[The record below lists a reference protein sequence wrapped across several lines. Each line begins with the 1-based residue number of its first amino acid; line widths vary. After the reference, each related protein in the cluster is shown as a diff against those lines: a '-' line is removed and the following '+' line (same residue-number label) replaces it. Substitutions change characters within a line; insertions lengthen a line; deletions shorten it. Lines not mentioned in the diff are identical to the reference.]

1 MRRAADRRWQMIEL
15 YQRPWSPFCIVTR
28 RILEFGRVPF
38 KAVNISS
45 GDRRLVWK
53 LTRGRYYQ
61 VPVIKHG
68 RNVIFETSDQSQVIA
83 KYLNERFDLG
93 LFPEDQRGVQS
104 ILWDWIEDR
113 VEGVGFKLNDIYYEE
128 FVRKSD
134 RLGFVRHKERKFG
147 RHCIDQWRAQRVDLL
162 RELSAALLP
171 FDQMLRTRPFLLG
184 ERPYFVDF
192 DLYGMIGNFL
202 YSGHYEFPVE
212 HPRLHEWLVRMHQ
225 IKRDVSK

>member
-1 MRRAADRRWQMIEL
+1 MIQL
-15 YQRPWSPFCIVTR
+15 YQLPWSPFCIVAR
-28 RILEFGRVPF
+28 RILEYGRIPF
-38 KAVNISS
+38 KVINVSS
-45 GDRRLVWK
+45 GDRSEIWK
-53 LTRGRYYQ
+53 LTRERYYQ

-83 KYLNERFDLG
+83 KYLNDRFDLG
-93 LFPEDQRGVQS
+93 LFPEEQRGVQS
-104 ILWDWIEDR
+104 ILWDWIEGR
-113 VEGVGFKLNDIYYEE
+113 VEGAGFKLNDIHYEE
-128 FVRKSD
+128 FVRKAD

-147 RHCIDQWRAQRVDLL
+147 PHCIDRWRTQQVDLL
-162 RELSAALLP
+162 HELSAGLLP

-212 HPRLHEWLVRMHQ
+212 HPRLHEWLTRMHQ
-225 IKRDVSK
+225 IKRDVPK